1 MSDWKLVNES
11 KVPEGSSKIYQDSTG
26 NVRIDSF
33 NGDVRNPDNHDRFT
47 LNTRN
52 GGSVSSHGYGHTGAF
67 DTSKSNTKSK

>member
-1 MSDWKLVNES
+1 MGNWKLVHES
-11 KVPEGSSKIYQDSTG
+11 KGPQGTSKIYQDSEG

-52 GGSVSSHGYGHTGAF
+52 GGNVSGHGYNHEDKF
-67 DTSKSNTKSK
+67 DISKGKNK